1 MQNLG
6 GKGRS
11 SKSNLAEVDGCV
23 NGSGTE
29 PPKSAV
35 EQETPIRAKAA
46 LAAMRLNFISAFLGK
61 PTLSVNRIS
70 QLNVH
75 EFGRDP

>member
-6 GKGRS
+6 GIGRS
-11 SKSNLAEVDGCV
+11 SRSNLALVDGSV

-46 LAAMRLNFISAFLGK
+46 PISGY
-61 PTLSVNRIS
+61 
-70 QLNVH
+70 NVH
-75 EFGRDP
+75 FMVIEF

>member
-1 MQNLG
+1 MQKRG
-6 GKGRS
+6 GIGRS

-23 NGSGTE
+23 NGRGTE

-35 EQETPIRAKAA
+35 EQDAPNRTHAA

-70 QLNVH
+70 QLNVQK
-75 EFGRDP
+75 FGDDP

>member
-35 EQETPIRAKAA
+35 EHDATSRAEVAPIAINIDFMVPASSMGASPCQIELK
-46 LAAMRLNFISAFLGK
+46 I
-61 PTLSVNRIS
+61 
-70 QLNVH
+70 
-75 EFGRDP
+75 